1 MVASYVSITQ
11 LKDDALQTSV
21 KSQILTDDDMIL
33 KTFDSGMYI
42 SSFNKLTKIF
52 FTKLGTITK
61 LKYPR
66 MYKKK
71 P

>member
-42 SSFNKLTKIF
+42 SSFNKINQNF
-52 FTKLGTITK
+52 FC
-61 LKYPR
+61 
-66 MYKKK
+66 
-71 P
+71 